1 MVTSP
6 YQNKVHIGEM
16 KTIYSMKPE
25 DIPYFLQGL
34 QNKYNELYATGTNY
48 EFVEGCIEIMGDLM
62 MAQIF
67 LSGNKRTAKCLFNE
81 MLISRGILPPVVD
94 LNENELALW
103 DSFVESRNLNYKEAK
118 EQILEETK
126 DMAIEFS
133 EGYYDNPVIL
143 SKAAVSRPDF
153 CNKYYRR

>member
-1 MVTSP
+1 
-6 YQNKVHIGEM
+6 
-16 KTIYSMKPE
+16 
-25 DIPYFLQGL
+25 
-34 QNKYNELYATGTNY
+34 
-48 EFVEGCIEIMGDLM
+48 M

-126 DMAIEFS
+126 DMSIEFS